1 LKNNEYLRNHSG
13 DSAVD
18 VVEHL
23 NKNGENMEIPAL
35 YDLHRRVNLTMEQ
48 MNNEGS
54 RYVFTL
60 LFEVDNLTVFIVGI
74 FTQGATSSTSFKRRV
89 KQSLRLA
96 TPLFC
101 HRQPLIK
108 A

>member
-1 LKNNEYLRNHSG
+1 MKNNECLRDHSA

-23 NKNGENMEIPAL
+23 KKNGETMEIPAL
-35 YDLHRRVNLTMEQ
+35 YALHRRVKMTMEQ

-60 LFEVDNLTVFIVGI
+60 LF
-74 FTQGATSSTSFKRRV
+74 
-89 KQSLRLA
+89 
-96 TPLFC
+96 
-101 HRQPLIK
+101 
-108 A
+108 

>member
-13 DSAVD
+13 DSAAD

-23 NKNGENMEIPAL
+23 KKNGDAMEIPAL
-35 YDLHRRVNLTMEQ
+35 YDLHHRVKMTMEQ

-60 LFEVDNLTVFIVGI
+60 LF
-74 FTQGATSSTSFKRRV
+74 
-89 KQSLRLA
+89 
-96 TPLFC
+96 
-101 HRQPLIK
+101 
-108 A
+108 